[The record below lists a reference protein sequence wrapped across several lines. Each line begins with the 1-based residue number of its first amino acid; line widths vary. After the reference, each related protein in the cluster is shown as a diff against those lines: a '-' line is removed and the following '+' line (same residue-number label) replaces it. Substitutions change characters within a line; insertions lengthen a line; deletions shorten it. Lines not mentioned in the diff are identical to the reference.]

1 MVFPLDGGNGIL
13 VSSKNVRDL
22 VELYAKWI
30 ALHLATIWVTTI
42 ILIDR
47 DVQGAWKQ
55 TRIGTRLS
63 KKPIPGIC
71 AGFLILILCGL
82 WMAFFIIVFQF

>member
-30 ALHLATIWVTTI
+30 ALHLATIWIFFLNLLQLSAV
-42 ILIDR
+42 LNAVFEVDKVKGSR
-47 DVQGAWKQ
+47 SCYSYSYPPQDV
-55 TRIGTRLS
+55 RYL
-63 KKPIPGIC
+63 
-71 AGFLILILCGL
+71 LY
-82 WMAFFIIVFQF
+82 